1 MAVMEKEEIPPRMET
16 LKFSSTE
23 METVS
28 SGSLR
33 MISKKSLDG
42 MMHAPVSWMSAS
54 TEMVMPVS
62 RL

>member
-1 MAVMEKEEIPPRMET
+1 MEKEEIPPRMET

-33 MISKKSLDG
+33 MIAKMSHDG
-42 MMHAPVSWMSAS
+42 MLHAPVSWMSAS